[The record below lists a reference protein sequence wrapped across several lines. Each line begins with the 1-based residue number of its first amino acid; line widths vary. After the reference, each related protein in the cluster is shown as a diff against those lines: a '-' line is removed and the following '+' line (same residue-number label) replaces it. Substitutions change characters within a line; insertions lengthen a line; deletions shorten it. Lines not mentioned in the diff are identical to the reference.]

1 MRDVSPGVQVIENWA
16 EACSSSGVMGLFRQ
30 AGVPVFPF
38 LPRIVRISFL
48 PWLQLDKVRKAL
60 GSHWCWVLT
69 AMAHHIHEQGLV
81 CWYEP
86 PRRKRTHAYS
96 SHTGDTSGISCSRT
110 LKPQKWVFL
119 VRSGSKYS
127 LAPTGKNKT
136 KNHP

>member
-30 AGVPVFPF
+30 AGVPLFPF

-69 AMAHHIHEQGLV
+69 ALPWHI
-81 CWYEP
+81 
-86 PRRKRTHAYS
+86 
-96 SHTGDTSGISCSRT
+96 ISM
-110 LKPQKWVFL
+110 
-119 VRSGSKYS
+119 SKAWCAGMNHRGERE
-127 LAPTGKNKT
+127 LMPTVLT
-136 KNHP
+136 WETPVEFHVQEL